1 MMSIDPQRIDSVVV
15 IGCGAVGLALCVA
28 FASRNLHV
36 LGMDIDA
43 DRIATLGA
51 GRLTVLEHDLAEELQ
66 KSMSAGRLR
75 FSTTCTQVSHRR
87 TFILAVPTPVDDE
100 GVPVMSHLQVAS
112 ETAVECAQDHDLIV
126 ISSTVPVGT
135 TRRIARD
142 IAARNPTITVACC
155 PDRSTMG
162 QSLRE
167 QFSIPHVIGGM
178 TQAATQTASA
188 LFQYLGKTI
197 EVSTPEAAEAIKL
210 FCNVQRDVTFALA
223 NYFAL
228 IADTLD
234 LDIAEIEQ
242 AATDEYP
249 RFNLSRPGPV
259 GGPCLTK
266 DALLLDH
273 SIVRQ
278 DVSSSLAL
286 AARSVNASLL
296 DHAVGAVAQHLR
308 DAATESPIIALLGLA
323 FKGDPQIADTRGGFG
338 IAIAERLRVDWPA
351 AIIRTWEPS
360 ANGDAAID
368 SALFGADVAVLA
380 NEHPLIRGLDIAAA
394 ARLMRPGGMIYD
406 ACGGFDR
413 ARQAP
418 PNGVRLRIFGRGSAL
433 EDPRVA
439 EA

>member
-278 DVSSSLAL
+278 DVSSSLRL
-286 AARSVNASLL
+286 PP
-296 DHAVGAVAQHLR
+296 VA
-308 DAATESPIIALLGLA
+308 
-323 FKGDPQIADTRGGFG
+323 
-338 IAIAERLRVDWPA
+338 
-351 AIIRTWEPS
+351 
-360 ANGDAAID
+360 
-368 SALFGADVAVLA
+368 
-380 NEHPLIRGLDIAAA
+380 
-394 ARLMRPGGMIYD
+394 
-406 ACGGFDR
+406 
-413 ARQAP
+413 
-418 PNGVRLRIFGRGSAL
+418 
-433 EDPRVA
+433 
-439 EA
+439 